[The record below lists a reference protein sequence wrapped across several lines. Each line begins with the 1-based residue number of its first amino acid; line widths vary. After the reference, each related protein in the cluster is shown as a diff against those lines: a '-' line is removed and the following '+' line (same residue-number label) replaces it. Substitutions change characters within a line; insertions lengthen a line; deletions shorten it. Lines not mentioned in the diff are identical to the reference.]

1 MVKSPVRALL
11 LAVCLLLP
19 LAGCQWGSLSPGQDS
34 DLRGVY
40 EKMRVNDLAGIEAG
54 FDAPLRTPALHQN
67 LQYMQGEIPPQPPR
81 ARLLKGVVETDKQ
94 GRVNYGGVYEYDY
107 PKVAVLAEIEMRQD
121 KTGRKSVVAV
131 HLQQAPVGVADT
143 YAFGLTGKKPYHYA
157 FLFLVL
163 LAPVMGV
170 WGLIRLWFAPDIK
183 WKFLW
188 AIAMCLGFM
197 DLTMDW
203 ATGDVVLTVANI
215 HILWLKAARFG
226 PLSPWMISTSL
237 PLAAIA
243 FLLGYRPMRLER
255 PWDGPKKPD

>member
-1 MVKSPVRALL
+1 MSPVRALL

-19 LAGCQWGSLSPGQDS
+19 LGGCQGRSLSPGQDA
-34 DLRGVY
+34 DLRAVYDKLRAGDIAGVEAAY
-40 EKMRVNDLAGIEAG
+40 E
-54 FDAPLRTPALHQN
+54 PQLRTPILHQN
-67 LQYMQGEIPPQPPR
+67 LQFVQGEIPPETPKV
-81 ARLLKGVVETDKQ
+81 RLLKGLVETDKQ

-107 PKVAVLAEIEMRQD
+107 AKTAVLAEIEMRQD
-121 KTGRKSVVAV
+121 KAGHKTVVAV
-131 HLQQAPVGVADT
+131 HMQQAPVGVADT
-143 YAFGLTGKKPYHYA
+143 YAFGLTGKKIYQYA
-157 FLFLVL
+157 FLVLVL
-163 LAPVMGV
+163 LAPLLGV
-170 WGLIRLWFAPDIK
+170 WGLVRLWFAPDIK

-188 AIAMCLGFM
+188 AIAMCIGFM

-215 HILWLKAARFG
+215 HILWLKWARFG

-237 PLAAIA
+237 PVAAIA

>member
-1 MVKSPVRALL
+1 MAPVRALL
-11 LAVCLLLP
+11 LSVFLLLP
-19 LAGCQWGSLSPGQDS
+19 LAGCQWGGLSAQQDA
-34 DLRGVY
+34 DLRAVY
-40 EKMRVNDLAGIEAG
+40 EKMRVNDIGGIVSA
-54 FDAPLRTPALHQN
+54 FDPQLRTPALNQN
-67 LQYMQGEIPPQPPR
+67 LQYMQGEIPPQPPKV
-81 ARLLKGVVETDKQ
+81 RLLKGVIETDKQ

-121 KTGRKSVVAV
+121 KAGHKTIVAV

-163 LAPVMGV
+163 LAPLLSI
-170 WGLIRLWFAPDIK
+170 WGLIRLWVAPDIK

-188 AIAMCLGFM
+188 AIAMCIGFM

-203 ATGDVVLTVANI
+203 ATGDVLLTVASI
-215 HILWLKAARFG
+215 HILWLKAWRFG
-226 PLSPWMISTSL
+226 PLSPWMITTSL

-243 FLLGYRPMRLER
+243 FLLGYRPIRLER
-255 PWDGPKKPD
+255 PWDGPKKPG